1 MKHHVLLERLKKLLF
16 KLGYLAEI
24 FLKTNSKIIIS
35 NKKKSTTALIA
46 NKKMCAFNWKLECL
60 QTFTCHCELY
70 SFLILKDFS
79 DEIVVTLMKVI
90 FTLHG
95 EMRQPLEGLQNSVS
109 QYFLIVHDVT
119 KLCMCT
125 DTSCFYQIFVLE
137 SIAFFH
143 KRCHLWY
150 YVMSLFLLFL
160 NVIINIF
167 KLSNI

>member
-1 MKHHVLLERLKKLLF
+1 MKHHVLLERLKKFLF

-35 NKKKSTTALIA
+35 NKKSTTALIA

-79 DEIVVTLMKVI
+79 DEIVATLMKAI
-90 FTLHG
+90 FTSHG

-109 QYFLIVHDVT
+109 RYFLID
-119 KLCMCT
+119 LCMMLQNYACV
-125 DTSCFYQIFVLE
+125 QIHHVFTK
-137 SIAFFH
+137 F
-143 KRCHLWY
+143 
-150 YVMSLFLLFL
+150 LFW
-160 NVIINIF
+160 
-167 KLSNI
+167 KA